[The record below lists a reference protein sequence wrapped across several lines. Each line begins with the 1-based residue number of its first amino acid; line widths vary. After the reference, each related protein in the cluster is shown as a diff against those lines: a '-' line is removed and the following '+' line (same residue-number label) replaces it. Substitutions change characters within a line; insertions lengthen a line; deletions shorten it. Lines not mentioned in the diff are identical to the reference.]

1 MFEHDDWTLF
11 RNPETLGQK
20 AGVAKGDLPRL
31 VAKELADNGLDVSDA
46 CQVGLLPDGGLFVE
60 DAGPGIAGGAA
71 GVAGLFCV
79 RRPLRSSKL
88 IRLPS
93 RGALGNGLRVVCG
106 AVLSTGGRLFVA
118 TGGTRYRLDFH
129 DDGTTTAKRAGA
141 YSRKGTRVE
150 VWLGDGPWPAG
161 GFDYEA
167 LGLARRAVALAGHGR
182 AYTGHTS
189 AHWYDS
195 DTFFELLQAAGVR
208 TVRDL
213 ATDFDG
219 CSAGLTGEASRWRG
233 RACRS
238 LSRKEAKKLLA
249 ALRGGAKEVQA
260 ARLGCVGKADDFPRG
275 YAKTTGTLTANRS
288 RRSLPALI
296 PFVLEAWAMPSWDD
310 SLQVNINRTPTTAA
324 VSVQRQR
331 ERTTLGVFGCG
342 LKHAF
347 TVGRAPLAIRV
358 NVTTPYMPI
367 INDGK
372 TPDLLAMG
380 NEMREVVEKA
390 ARCARRI
397 YGSNDGRGD
406 SQKARIEASLDEAVK
421 QASGDGQFEFSIRQL
436 FYVVR
441 PMVAD
446 GNKELLY
453 GNFSTV
459 VGDYETEHG
468 PLPGMFRD
476 PRGTLYHPHLQ
487 QEIPLGTRAV
497 DGYERPA
504 WRFNKM
510 AYVEKEGV
518 VSILRQ
524 ARWPERHDCALMS
537 AKGFASRAAR
547 DVIDLLGTTGEPL
560 TFFCAHDAD
569 AAGTMI
575 YQALQEETAARPAR
589 NVKIVNLGLEPW
601 EGVALGLPVESPEH
615 KGRQPV
621 ARYVSE
627 RDDGEKWAE
636 WLQSHRIELNA
647 MTTPQLIAWLDGKMA
662 EHGQGRLIPPA
673 EVLAEHLERQAR
685 AQVAA
690 DVKDAILREHD
701 FEGQVEAEC
710 NRLAPHLQR
719 EAAGLPQVVRAAL
732 ETPEHAH
739 QSWAKVV
746 DEVAVKV
753 SKPTNEPPR
762 PQHPPTP
769 QTRASGPPTQ
779 REIAFGGQTP
789 KAKPRGAA

>member
-1 MFEHDDWTLF
+1 MKSEEGQAAPCPMFEHEDWTMF
-11 RNPETLGQK
+11 RNLPTLGQT
-20 AGVAKGDLPRL
+20 AGVAPDDLPRL
-31 VAKELADNGLDVSDA
+31 VAKELVDNALDVAGA

-60 DAGPGIAGGAA
+60 DAGLGFAGGAA
-71 GVAGLFCV
+71 GVASLFCV

-129 DDGTTTAKRAGA
+129 DDGTATAKRAGS
-141 YSRKGTRVE
+141 YSRRGTRVE

-161 GFDYEA
+161 GFDGEA
-167 LGLARRAVALAGHGR
+167 LELARRAVAFAGHGR
-182 AYTGHTS
+182 PYVGRTS
-189 AHWYDS
+189 ARWYDG
-195 DTFFELLQAAGVR
+195 DTFFELLQAADAR

-219 CSAGLTGEASRWRG
+219 CSAGVAGVVSRWRG
-233 RACRS
+233 RACKS
-238 LSRKEAKKLLA
+238 LSRDEADKLLSALCA
-249 ALRGGAKEVQA
+249 ASQTVEA
-260 ARLGCVGKADDFPRG
+260 ARLGCVGRVDAFGRG
-275 YAKTTGTLTANRS
+275 YAKTTGTLWVNPSRS
-288 RRSLPALI
+288 KHEAFI
-296 PFVLEAWAMPSWDD
+296 PYVVEAWAMPSSSH
-310 SLQVNINRTPTTAA
+310 SLQMNVNRTPIVADLDLYHDKTNLSA
-324 VSVQRQR
+324 
-331 ERTTLGVFGCG
+331 FGCG
-342 LKHAF
+342 LDGVQF
-347 TVGRAPLAIRV
+347 TVGRAPLAVQV
-358 NVTTPYMPI
+358 NITTPHMPL

-372 TPDLLAMG
+372 TPNLQA
-380 NEMREVVEKA
+380 VVTELRQVIEKA
-390 ARCARRI
+390 TSSAKRI
-397 YGSNDGRGD
+397 YGGTDGRCD
-406 SQKARIEASLDEAVK
+406 SEKARIEASLDEAVK
-421 QASGDGQFEFSIRQL
+421 QASGDGQYEFSIRQL

-453 GNFSTV
+453 GNFSKV

-504 WRFNKM
+504 WTFNKV

-547 DVIDLLGTTGEPL
+547 DVLDLLGTTGEPL

-589 NVKIVNLGLEPW
+589 NVKILNLGLEPW
-601 EGVALGLPVESPEH
+601 EAVALGLPVESPEH

-647 MTTPQLIAWLDGKMA
+647 MTTPQLIAWLDRKME
-662 EHGQGRLIPPA
+662 EHGQGRLVPPA

-685 AQVAA
+685 AQVA
-690 DVKDAILREHD
+690 DTVRDTILREND
-701 FEGQVEAEC
+701 YAGQVEAEC
-710 NRLAPHLQR
+710 NHLAPHLQR
-719 EAAGLPQVVRAAL
+719 EAAGLPQVVRTTL
-732 ETPEHAH
+732 EQQEHAH
-739 QSWAKVV
+739 LSWAAVV
-746 DEVAVKV
+746 DDVAATLTTTEA
-753 SKPTNEPPR
+753 PDPP
-762 PQHPPTP
+762 
-769 QTRASGPPTQ
+769 
-779 REIAFGGQTP
+779 E
-789 KAKPRGAA
+789 GAT